1 MYDVVV
7 IGGGPA
13 GLMAAGTAAEAGAR
27 VLLLEKMEKPARK
40 LRITGK
46 GRCNITNT
54 KSHEDFFAK
63 IRSGAE
69 FSTPAFEAF
78 DNKDVIEFLNAIGL
92 PTAQER
98 GDRIFPQSS
107 RAQDVANALERWAKS
122 HGATIRCDAKVDEII
137 TQNGRVA
144 SVHLEN
150 NELIDCH
157 SVIIATGGIS
167 YPITGSTGDGYEM
180 AAALGHSIEP
190 IRPSLV
196 PLQTDESL
204 EPLAGLALRNVAIR
218 LLVDNKTAQERFGD
232 VDFYAQS
239 IAGATVIQVSRDAV
253 DAIIERKTVHLEIDL
268 KPALTTDKLVRRI
281 ERELADLSNATLKIL
296 LQKLTPSPLH
306 KKIAYTIGIPL
317 KTPTTRLTAHDVNR
331 LASTLKSL
339 SFRITDYR
347 PFTEA
352 IVTAGGVATDECDPQ
367 TMESMKI
374 KNLYFAGEVL
384 DIDADTGGYNIQLAF
399 STGRLAG
406 MSAARAQIG

>member
-13 GLMAAGTAAEAGAR
+13 GLMAAGSAAEAGAR

-78 DNKDVIEFLNAIGL
+78 DNQDVVEFMNSAGL
-92 PTAQER
+92 PTTKER

-107 RAQDVANALERWAKS
+107 RAQDVASALERWAKS
-122 HGATIRCDAKVDEII
+122 CGATIRCDAKVDQI
-137 TQNGRVA
+137 TTHNGRVA
-144 SVHLEN
+144 SVRLEN

-157 SVIIATGGIS
+157 SVIVATGGIS

-196 PLQTDESL
+196 PLESDEPL

-218 LLVDNKTAQERFGD
+218 LLVDNKTMQERFGD
-232 VDFYAQS
+232 VDFYPQS
-239 IAGATVIQVSRDAV
+239 IGGATVIQISRDAV

-268 KPALTTDKLVRRI
+268 KPALSTEKLIRRI
-281 ERELADLSNATLKIL
+281 ERELAALPNATFKIL

-306 KKIAYTIGIPL
+306 KKIACTIGMPL
-317 KTPTTRLTAHDVNR
+317 KTPTTKISAINIAH
-331 LASTLKSL
+331 LADALKSL

-347 PFTEA
+347 PFSEA
-352 IVTAGGVATDECDPQ
+352 IVTAGGVATSECDPQ
-367 TMESMKI
+367 TMESTKI
-374 KNLYFAGEVL
+374 ANLYFAGEVL
-384 DIDADTGGYNIQLAF
+384 DIDADTGGYNIQLAL

-406 MSAARAQIG
+406 ISSAQKTAH